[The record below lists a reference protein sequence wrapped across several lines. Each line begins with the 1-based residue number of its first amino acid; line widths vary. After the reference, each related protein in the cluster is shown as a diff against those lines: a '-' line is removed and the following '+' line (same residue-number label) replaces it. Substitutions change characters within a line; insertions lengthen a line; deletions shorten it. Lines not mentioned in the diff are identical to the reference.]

1 MKKIVIIGGGAAG
14 LMAAAAV
21 AKELGNVPYNITV
34 VEKNSRPARKV
45 MITGKGRCNVTNNCD
60 VNTLIANT
68 PKNGKFLYSA
78 FNNFSAQDTMAYFES
93 MGVPLKTERGN
104 RVFPVSDKALDIV
117 DALVKSAK
125 KDCSIIEG
133 EATAIIAPKGF
144 VTAVKLSDGKIL
156 DADCVVIATGGM
168 SYPLTGS
175 TGDGYKM
182 AKILGHSV
190 TNLTPSLVGLECH
203 EGFCTRLAGLSL
215 KNVMLSVFEDGKKKP
230 LYKEMG
236 EMLFTHTGISGP
248 LTLSASAHLRYMGKK
263 KYFAEIDLKPA
274 LDEAQLDK
282 RILRDFEEALNRD
295 FANSLDKLL
304 PKSIIPVIINMSG
317 IAPHT
322 KVNQI
327 SREQRLSLI
336 SAIKHFKLHI
346 TGFRPID
353 EAIITSGGISVK
365 EIDPATM
372 MSKLIDGL
380 FFAGEVIDVDAYT
393 GGFNLQIAFSTGVLA
408 GENAAKYE
416 RNIYL

>member
-14 LMAAAAV
+14 LMAAGSAAFCL
-21 AKELGNVPYNITV
+21 KDKDYQITV

-78 FNNFSAQDTMAYFES
+78 FNNFTSQDTMTYFES

-104 RVFPVSDKALDIV
+104 RVFPVSDKSVDIV
-117 DALVKSAK
+117 DALVRPVQKN
-125 KDCSIIEG
+125 CNIIEG
-133 EATAIIAPKGF
+133 EAAAIIAPNGF
-144 VTAVKLSDGKIL
+144 VTAVKLADGKII
-156 DADCVVIATGGM
+156 DADSVIVATGGM
-168 SYPLTGS
+168 SYPTTGS

-182 AKILGHSV
+182 AKALGHTV
-190 TNLTPSLVGLECH
+190 TNLTPSLIGLECH

-215 KNVMLSVFEDGKKKP
+215 KNVTLSVFEDGKKKP

-248 LTLSASAHLRYMGKK
+248 LTLSASAHLRYMDKK

-282 RILRDFEEALNRD
+282 RLLRDFEESLNRD

-317 IAPHT
+317 IDPHT

-327 SREQRLSLI
+327 SREERMSLI
-336 SAIKHFKLHI
+336 NAIKHFKLNI
-346 TGFRPID
+346 TGFRPIE

-372 MSKLIDGL
+372 MSKLIGGL
-380 FFAGEVIDVDAYT
+380 FFAGEIIDVDAYT
-393 GGFNLQIAFSTGVLA
+393 GGFNLQIAFSTGFLA
-408 GENAAKYE
+408 GESAARYE
-416 RNIYL
+416 REV

>member
-14 LMAAAAV
+14 LMAAVGAAN
-21 AKELGNVPYNITV
+21 ELGDTPYSITV

-60 VNTLIANT
+60 ENTLISNT

-78 FNNFSAQDTMAYFES
+78 FSNFNSVDTMNFFEEC
-93 MGVPLKTERGN
+93 GVPLKTERGN
-104 RVFPVSDKALDIV
+104 RVFPVSDKSVDIV
-117 DALVKSAK
+117 DALVKAVQK
-125 KDCSIIEG
+125 NADIIEG
-133 EATAIIAPKGF
+133 EAVAIIAPSGK

-156 DADCVVIATGGM
+156 DADSVIVATGGM
-168 SYPLTGS
+168 SYPITGS

-182 AKILGHSV
+182 AKALGHTI

-215 KNVMLSVFEDGKKKP
+215 KNVTLSVFEDGKKKP

-248 LTLSASAHLRYMGKK
+248 LTLSASAHLRYMDKK

-274 LDEAQLDK
+274 LDKIQLDK
-282 RILRDFEEALNRD
+282 RLLRDFEESLNRD

-317 IAPHT
+317 IDPHT

-327 SREQRLSLI
+327 SREERLSLI
-336 SAIKHFKLHI
+336 NAIKHFKLNI
-346 TGFRPID
+346 TSFRPIE

-365 EIDPATM
+365 EIDPTTM
-372 MSKLIDGL
+372 MSKLIGDL

-393 GGFNLQIAFSTGVLA
+393 GGFNLQIAFSTGFLA
-408 GENAAKYE
+408 GESAAKYE
-416 RNIYL
+416 REV

>member
-14 LMAAAAV
+14 LMAAVGAA
-21 AKELGNVPYNITV
+21 KQLGDAPYHITV

-60 VNTLIANT
+60 ENTLIANT

-78 FNNFSAQDTMAYFES
+78 FSNFNSQDTMRFFEEC
-93 MGVPLKTERGN
+93 GVPLKTERGN
-104 RVFPVSDKALDIV
+104 RVFPVSDKSVDIV
-117 DALVKSAK
+117 DALVNPVQKTC
-125 KDCSIIEG
+125 DVIEG
-133 EATAIIAPKGF
+133 EAVAILAPTGK
-144 VTAVKLSDGKIL
+144 VTAVKLSDGRIL
-156 DADCVVIATGGM
+156 DADSVIVATGGM
-168 SYPLTGS
+168 SYPVTGS

-182 AKILGHSV
+182 AKALGHTV
-190 TNLTPSLVGLECH
+190 TDLTPSLVGLECH

-215 KNVMLSVFEDGKKKP
+215 KNVTLSVYEDGKKKP

-248 LTLSASAHLRYMGKK
+248 LTLSASAHLRYMDKK

-282 RILRDFEEALNRD
+282 RLLRDFEESLNRD

-317 IAPHT
+317 IEPHT

-327 SREQRLSLI
+327 SREERLSLI
-336 SAIKHFKLHI
+336 NAIKHFRLNI
-346 TGFRPID
+346 TGFRPIE

-365 EIDPATM
+365 EINPATM

-416 RNIYL
+416 GDNKL